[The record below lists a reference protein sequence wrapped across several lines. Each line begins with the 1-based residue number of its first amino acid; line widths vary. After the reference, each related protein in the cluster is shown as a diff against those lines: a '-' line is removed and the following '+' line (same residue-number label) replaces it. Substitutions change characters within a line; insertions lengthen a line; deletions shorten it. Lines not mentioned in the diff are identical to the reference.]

1 MVRSRGAGGL
11 EGVADRFGD
20 HRSGGGAATD
30 HPLRGEEG
38 SGRERGKGPAWA
50 LRTIRRGTGHCGYGT
65 GRPGRARP
73 CWCCTAAGR
82 RAAARRAPGSS
93 RPCGCNP
100 FLRALEA
107 ATGRDDVLLG
117 QVRYRNRGW
126 NGAAEDPL
134 RDARRALAEL
144 HGLVGDVPVV
154 LLGHSMGGRAALRAA
169 DADPV
174 RGVVALAPWCPPGE
188 PVAQLRD
195 RALLVLHGSRDR
207 VTDPGESAA
216 YVSRA
221 RAAGARAGLLL
232 LENGDHAMLRHH
244 ARWHRTATA
253 AVAHLLAPEAA
264 PCELFAR
271 ALSAAAPPVL
281 RSAPPAASDA
291 ARGPVREPGC

>member
-1 MVRSRGAGGL
+1 MGTEDDPSRAGALRVRRRPPRTRAAVLVLHGGRSESRGAARPWQL
-11 EGVADRFGD
+11 A
-20 HRSGGGAATD
+20 
-30 HPLRGEEG
+30 
-38 SGRERGKGPAWA
+38 A
-50 LRTIRRGTGHCGYGT
+50 LRMH
-65 GRPGRARP
+65 
-73 CWCCTAAGR
+73 
-82 RAAARRAPGSS
+82 
-93 RPCGCNP
+93 P

-117 QVRYRNRGW
+117 QVRYRHRGW

-144 HGLVGDVPVV
+144 RGLVGDVPVV

-195 RALLVLHGSRDR
+195 RDLLVLHGSRDR

-216 YVSRA
+216 YVTRA
-221 RAAGARAGLLL
+221 RAAGARAGMLL

-271 ALSAAAPPVL
+271 AFAADGPAAL
-281 RSAPPAASDA
+281 RSAPPASSDA
-291 ARGPVREPGC
+291 APGPVREPGC

>member
-1 MVRSRGAGGL
+1 MGTQDDPSR
-11 EGVADRFGD
+11 DR
-20 HRSGGGAATD
+20 
-30 HPLRGEEG
+30 
-38 SGRERGKGPAWA
+38 A
-50 LRTIRRGTGHCGYGT
+50 LRVRH
-65 GRPGRARP
+65 RPPRTRAAVLVLHGGRAESRS
-73 CWCCTAAGR
+73 
-82 RAAARRAPGSS
+82 AARPWQLAALRMH
-93 RPCGCNP
+93 P

-188 PVAQLRD
+188 PVAHLRD